1 MYYSAKHNE
10 FYGTEQPDTVLI
22 ADSICFALFSQKSG
36 GWGGGAIVPD
46 VDGNPIVTYPAPHT
60 PDVSQTISDNYKAL
74 IHRRAAIL
82 ESQGNQLG
90 ALLLLKQIGE

>member
-1 MYYSAKHNE
+1 MFYSAITNE
-10 FYGTEQPDTVLI
+10 FYPTAGLNTVEIPDSEYATLL
-22 ADSICFALFSQKSG
+22 SEKST
-36 GWGGGAIVPD
+36 GGAIVPD